1 MDKITVDF
9 EVHEEARSASFQF
22 WYPRTEGHVNELLV
36 GLSDVRAA
44 DSILIHY
51 DFDRDGY
58 VIQQAS
64 RFSWAEGEE
73 IDQDWQEVAFI
84 QAWARDSERP

>member
-1 MDKITVDF
+1 MDKITHEF
-9 EVHEEARSASFQF
+9 EVHEESRAAAFTF
-22 WYPRTEGHVNELLV
+22 WYPRQDGNINELLV

-58 VIQQAS
+58 VIRQAS
-64 RFSWAEGEE
+64 KFSWAEGED
-73 IDQDWQEVAFI
+73 IDEDWQEVAFI
-84 QAWARDSERP
+84 QAWARDPGRP